1 MASNI
6 KDTEARLT
14 LKGTAERLAIK
25 RNAALFTKGDRLF
38 YRIIDVFLILIL
50 ILIAVPMWGTITLS
64 FRPNDFI
71 GTTLEGMF
79 LAPWRWSTAAYEALL
94 GNNGFLNAFINSLKI
109 LVGGVVTALFLTIPF
124 AYALS
129 VKSLPG
135 RKIFNVFLLI
145 PYLFNVGMIPM
156 YLVVQRLGLIN
167 HLVAIFLP
175 GALNT
180 YNCLIMRKFF
190 EGIPDELK
198 ESARIDGA
206 SEVSVLMRI
215 ILPLS
220 KPIIMT
226 IGLYYGV
233 AFWND
238 FFHAMLYINNNN
250 LQPLPILLRNI
261 LMASGM
267 NEFVE
272 VSAFGNAPIA
282 AIKAASSFMAA
293 IPMIIAYP
301 FIQRF
306 FTKGTLLG
314 SVKG

>member
-1 MASNI
+1 MKTKRI
-6 KDTEARLT
+6 
-14 LKGTAERLAIK
+14 KGTTVRLS
-25 RNAALFTKGDRLF
+25 TGDQVF
-38 YRIIDVFLILIL
+38 YGLLDIVV
-50 ILIAVPMWGTITLS
+50 IAVLVVVAIPLWSTITLS
-64 FRPNDFI
+64 FRPNAFI
-71 GTTLEGMF
+71 GTNLEGMF
-79 LAPWRWSTAAYEALL
+79 LPPWKWSTAAYRALL
-94 GNNGFLNAFINSLKI
+94 GNNGFLNAFLNSLKI
-109 LVGGVVTALFLTIPF
+109 FVMGVASALFLTIPL
-124 AYALS
+124 AYVLS
-129 VKSLPG
+129 VKTLPG
-135 RKIFNVFLLI
+135 RKFLTILI
-145 PYLFNVGMIPM
+145 LVPYLFNVGLIPT
-156 YLVVQRLGLIN
+156 YLVVTGLGLTN
-167 HLVAIFLP
+167 NLAAIFLP
-175 GALNT
+175 GAIST
-180 YNCLIMRKFF
+180 YNCLIMRGFF

-206 SEVSVLMRI
+206 AEWYVLLRI

-233 AFWND
+233 SFWND
-238 FFHAMLYINNNN
+238 FFNAMLYLNANT

-272 VSAFGNAPIA
+272 VNAFGEAPIQ
-282 AIKAASSFMAA
+282 AIKAASVFMAA

-301 FIQRF
+301 FIQKY

>member
-1 MASNI
+1 MQAKLI
-6 KDTEARLT
+6 KGSSLRLSS
-14 LKGTAERLAIK
+14 
-25 RNAALFTKGDRLF
+25 GDRVF
-38 YRIIDVFLILIL
+38 YGIIDGFLVFILIIVAIPL
-50 ILIAVPMWGTITLS
+50 WSTITLS
-64 FRPNDFI
+64 FRSSTFI
-71 GTTLEGMF
+71 GTNLEGMF
-79 LAPWRWSTAAYEALL
+79 LPPWKWSTAAYRALL
-94 GNNGFLNAFINSLKI
+94 GNRGFLNAFINSLKI
-109 LVGGVVTALFLTIPF
+109 FVLGVGTALFLTIPL
-124 AYALS
+124 AYVLS
-129 VKSLPG
+129 VKTLPG
-135 RKIFNVFLLI
+135 RKALNALILL
-145 PYLFNVGMIPM
+145 PYLFNVGLIPS
-156 YLVVQRLGLIN
+156 YLVVTRLGLTN
-167 HLVAIFLP
+167 HLAAIFLP
-175 GALNT
+175 GAIST
-180 YNCLIMRKFF
+180 YNCLIMRGFF

-206 SEVSVLMRI
+206 EEWYVLFRI

-233 AFWND
+233 SFWND
-238 FFHAMLYINNNN
+238 FFHAMLYINDNS

-272 VSAFGNAPIA
+272 VNAFGEAPIQ
-282 AIKAASSFMAA
+282 AIKAASVFMAA

-301 FIQRF
+301 FIQKY

>member
-1 MASNI
+1 MPKLKTAI
-6 KDTEARLT
+6 RLT
-14 LKGTAERLAIK
+14 AS
-25 RNAALFTKGDRLF
+25 DRLF
-38 YRIIDVFLILIL
+38 FVGIDAFLVLIM
-50 ILIAVPMWGTITLS
+50 IVVAIPMWSTITLS

-71 GTTLEGMF
+71 GSNLEGMF
-79 LAPWRWSTAAYEALL
+79 LAPWKWSTAAYKALL
-94 GNNGFLNAFINSLKI
+94 GNRGFTLAFVNSAKI
-109 LVGGVVTALFLTIPF
+109 LVFGVATALFLTIPL
-124 AYALS
+124 AYVLS
-129 VKSLPG
+129 VKTLPG
-135 RKIFNVFLLI
+135 RKFLNVFVLL
-145 PYLFNVGMIPM
+145 PYLFNIGIIPT
-156 YLVVQRLGLIN
+156 YLVVTGVGLAN
-167 HLVAIFLP
+167 HLAAIFLP
-175 GALNT
+175 AAIST
-180 YNCLIMRKFF
+180 YNCLIMRGFF

-206 SEVSVLMRI
+206 PEWYVLMRI

-233 AFWND
+233 SFWND
-238 FFHAMLYINNNN
+238 FFHAMLYLNKNE

-272 VSAFGNAPIA
+272 VNAFGNASVQ
-282 AIKAASSFMAA
+282 AIKAASVFMSA

-301 FIQRF
+301 FIQKY

>member
-1 MASNI
+1 MQ
-6 KDTEARLT
+6 LT
-14 LKGTAERLAIK
+14 GVDKVFHVL
-25 RNAALFTKGDRLF
+25 
-38 YRIIDVFLILIL
+38 IDVFLIFIL
-50 ILIAVPMWGTITLS
+50 VIIAIPMWSTITLS

-71 GTTLEGMF
+71 GSNLEGMF
-79 LAPWRWSTAAYEALL
+79 LSPHKWSLAAYRSLL
-94 GNNGFLNAFINSLKI
+94 GNNGFLIAFGNSLK
-109 LVGGVVTALFLTIPF
+109 VFVMGVATALFLTIPL
-124 AYALS
+124 AYVLS
-129 VKSLPG
+129 IKTLPG
-135 RKIFNVFLLI
+135 RKILTVVILI
-145 PYLFNVGMIPM
+145 PYLFNVGLVPS
-156 YLVVQRLGLIN
+156 YLVVKGLGLSN
-167 HLVAIFLP
+167 HLAAIFLP
-175 GALNT
+175 AAIST
-180 YNCLIMRKFF
+180 YNCLIMRGFF

-206 SEVSVLMRI
+206 QEITVLLRI

-233 AFWND
+233 HFWND
-238 FFHAMLYINNNN
+238 FFNAMLYINSSS

-272 VSAFGNAPIA
+272 VSAFGEAPIQ
-282 AIKAASSFMAA
+282 AIKAASVFMAA
-293 IPMIIAYP
+293 IPMIMAYP
-301 FIQRF
+301 FIQQY